1 MTPSQRTG
9 IIGYLGHDPELFN
22 DSVENNV
29 LLGEKKNAED
39 FLRMVCMDEEVKEM
53 DDGIQTLVGNGG
65 VRLSGGQGKR
75 LALARTLCHK
85 KPVLVLDD
93 PFSALDKSTER
104 QIFANLKE
112 QSKNNIVLL
121 ISHRLYLFP
130 QMDQIIWM
138 EDGKTVVGIHE
149 ELLANVTEYRKLFME
164 EGGAQGENGQK

>member
-1 MTPSQRTG
+1 
-9 IIGYLGHDPELFN
+9 
-22 DSVENNV
+22 
-29 LLGEKKNAED
+29 
-39 FLRMVCMDEEVKEM
+39 MVCMDEEVKEM